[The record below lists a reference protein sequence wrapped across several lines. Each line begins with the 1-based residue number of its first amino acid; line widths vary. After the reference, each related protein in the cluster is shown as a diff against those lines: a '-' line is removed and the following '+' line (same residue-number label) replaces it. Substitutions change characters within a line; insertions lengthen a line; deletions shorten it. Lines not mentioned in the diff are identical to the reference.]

1 MSRAKSRIQTDVCGD
16 CSSADP
22 SWASINRGILLCADC
37 CSIHRSLGRHI
48 SQVKSL
54 RQGSWQP
61 SVLNFVNQLNAHG
74 ANSVWEHL
82 LLDSAAPKNL
92 KRKPTPKDAVHPTKT
107 DFIRAKHVQLA
118 FVLKPT
124 FQAEEGSSLELELS
138 KQLHAS
144 VRAGNLETSLRLLVQ
159 GADPNFYHEDK
170 GSTPLHVAVK
180 SGQLS
185 QIELLLVYGADV
197 NALDAQGNTPL
208 DLARQAKHSV
218 IAERL
223 LEVMYEVT
231 DRLTFFLIGKKPNHA
246 SGQHLL
252 IPGQSKKEMSEQLK
266 IARGK
271 LQLVPNR
278 MFEELVMDL
287 YDEVDRRETEAIWAT
302 SALNPDSGAVPF
314 LPTNPHLS
322 ATRNQGRQKLARFS
336 QQEFA
341 GLLMDVLLDA
351 HRRQNMANLRPI
363 DGPLPVGLA
372 QLKAASL
379 GATGGGGIRDSNLSD
394 DEPLYDAV
402 ASDDDYA
409 ALAPVAQQALVNKSS
424 PAAVSNVE
432 VETLRQ
438 RIQDQELTIHELRSM
453 VQKLA
458 SENNQLKSTIDTKE
472 HEVQLRIDSHLNGSL
487 ASEGSPERD
496 PNNQEAK
503 QAAAAAAAAYAK
515 RPVSMYETR
524 QTPRDESRPPITQSL
539 YSMAPP
545 APGGNMDT
553 TPPSNGGT
561 PLPSFEE
568 ALVNKSSPAAVSNVE
583 VETLRQ
589 RIQDQELTI
598 HELRSMVQKL
608 ASENNQLKST
618 IDTKEHEVQLRID
631 SHLNGS
637 LASEGS
643 PERDP
648 NNQEAKQAAAAAA
661 AAYAKRPVS
670 MYETRQTPRDESRP
684 PITQSLYSMAPP
696 APGGN
701 MDTTPPS
708 NGGTPLPSFEEV
720 KHRTNL
726 VARRM
731 KELYAAMKDLSQR
744 EAFVPSAERI
754 RLAVADLLA
763 LFPASLNVSD
773 SLRGTLQQVN
783 FHANLIQ
790 AECARLQ
797 QCLAAESEMVP
808 NGGPPGTGKPLAESI
823 QQSMEQVRVCTYD
836 LAMATK
842 ILLNHLQPS

>member
-16 CSSADP
+16 CCSADP

-92 KRKPTPKDAVHPTKT
+92 KRKPTPKDAVHPTKA

-118 FVLKPT
+118 YVLKPT

-208 DLARQAKHSV
+208 ELARQAKHSV

-379 GATGGGGIRDSNLSD
+379 GPSSLGGIRDSNLSD

-438 RIQDQELTIHELRSM
+438 RVQDQELTIHELRSM
-453 VQKLA
+453 IQKLA

-472 HEVQLRIDSHLNGSL
+472 HEVQLRIDSHLNGSG

-496 PNNQEAK
+496 PNTQEAK
-503 QAAAAAAAAYAK
+503 QAAAAAAAAAYAK

-539 YSMAPP
+539 YSMAP
-545 APGGNMDT
+545 ASGDNMNPT
-553 TPPSNGGT
+553 TPPSNG
-561 PLPSFEE
+561 
-568 ALVNKSSPAAVSNVE
+568 SS
-583 VETLRQ
+583 
-589 RIQDQELTI
+589 
-598 HELRSMVQKL
+598 
-608 ASENNQLKST
+608 
-618 IDTKEHEVQLRID
+618 
-631 SHLNGS
+631 
-637 LASEGS
+637 
-643 PERDP
+643 
-648 NNQEAKQAAAAAA
+648 
-661 AAYAKRPVS
+661 
-670 MYETRQTPRDESRP
+670 
-684 PITQSLYSMAPP
+684 
-696 APGGN
+696 
-701 MDTTPPS
+701 
-708 NGGTPLPSFEEV
+708 PLPSFEEV
-720 KHRTNL
+720 KRRTDV
-726 VARRM
+726 VARRI
-731 KELYAAMKDLSQR
+731 KELFAAMKDLSQR

-754 RLAVADLLA
+754 RQAVIDLMA
-763 LFPASLNVSD
+763 LFPASLIASD
-773 SLRGTLQQVN
+773 SLRGALQQLN
-783 FHANLIQ
+783 FHGNLIQ

-797 QCLAAESEMVP
+797 QCLAAESGAGTAVP

-823 QQSMEQVRVCTYD
+823 QQSMEQVRGCAYD
-836 LAMATK
+836 LAMSTK
-842 ILLNHLQPS
+842 ILITHLQQS

>member
-16 CSSADP
+16 CGSADP

-92 KRKPTPKDAVHPTKT
+92 KRKPTPKDAVHPTKA
-107 DFIRAKHVQLA
+107 DFIRSKHVQLTY
-118 FVLKPT
+118 VLKPT
-124 FQAEEGSSLELELS
+124 FQVEEGSSLELELS

-197 NALDAQGNTPL
+197 NALDTQGNTPL
-208 DLARQAKHSV
+208 ELARQAKQSV

-302 SALNPDSGAVPF
+302 STLNPDSGAVPF

-336 QQEFA
+336 QHEFA

-351 HRRQNMANLRPI
+351 HRRQNMANLRPM
-363 DGPLPVGLA
+363 DGPLPAGLA
-372 QLKAASL
+372 QLKAAAL
-379 GATGGGGIRDSNLSD
+379 APGVIGGVGGGVRDSNLSD

-453 VQKLA
+453 IQKLA
-458 SENNQLKSTIDTKE
+458 SENNQLKSTIDTKD
-472 HEVQLRIDSHLNGSL
+472 HEVQLRIDSQLNGSGV
-487 ASEGSPERD
+487 SEGSPERD
-496 PNNQEAK
+496 QEAR

-539 YSMAPP
+539 YSMAPASSAANNAGIDP
-545 APGGNMDT
+545 AAS
-553 TPPSNGGT
+553 SNGN
-561 PLPSFEE
+561 
-568 ALVNKSSPAAVSNVE
+568 VN
-583 VETLRQ
+583 
-589 RIQDQELTI
+589 
-598 HELRSMVQKL
+598 
-608 ASENNQLKST
+608 
-618 IDTKEHEVQLRID
+618 
-631 SHLNGS
+631 
-637 LASEGS
+637 
-643 PERDP
+643 
-648 NNQEAKQAAAAAA
+648 
-661 AAYAKRPVS
+661 
-670 MYETRQTPRDESRP
+670 
-684 PITQSLYSMAPP
+684 
-696 APGGN
+696 GN
-701 MDTTPPS
+701 S
-708 NGGTPLPSFEEV
+708 QLPSFEEV
-720 KHRTNL
+720 KRRTDV
-726 VARRM
+726 VARRI
-731 KELYAAMKDLSQR
+731 KDLFAAMKDLSQR

-754 RLAVADLLA
+754 RLAVVDLMA
-763 LFPASLNVSD
+763 LFPASLIASE
-773 SLRGTLQQVN
+773 SLRGALQQLN
-783 FHANLIQ
+783 FHGNLIQ

-797 QCLAAESEMVP
+797 QCLAAEQGAAAGGTGGTVP
-808 NGGPPGTGKPLAESI
+808 NGGAGGVAGTGKPLAESI
-823 QQSMEQVRVCTYD
+823 QQSMEQVRGCAYD
-836 LAMATK
+836 LAMSTK
-842 ILLNHLQPS
+842 ILITHLQQS

>member
-16 CSSADP
+16 CGSADP

-82 LLDSAAPKNL
+82 LLDSAAPKSL
-92 KRKPTPKDAVHPTKT
+92 KRKPTPKDAVHPTKA

-118 FVLKPT
+118 YVLKPT
-124 FQAEEGSSLELELS
+124 FQVEEGSSLELELS

-197 NALDAQGNTPL
+197 NALDAQGQTPL
-208 DLARQAKHSV
+208 ELAKQAKHSL

-287 YDEVDRRETEAIWAT
+287 YDEVDRRETEAIWVT

-372 QLKAASL
+372 QLKAAVHAPGTL
-379 GATGGGGIRDSNLSD
+379 AGGGGGGIRDSNLSD

-438 RIQDQELTIHELRSM
+438 RVQDQELTIHELRSM
-453 VQKLA
+453 IQKLA

-472 HEVQLRIDSHLNGSL
+472 HEVQLRIDSHLNGSG

-496 PNNQEAK
+496 PNTQEAR
-503 QAAAAAAAAYAK
+503 QAAAAAAAAAAYAK

-524 QTPRDESRPPITQSL
+524 QTPRDEGRPPITQSL
-539 YSMAPP
+539 YSMAP
-545 APGGNMDT
+545 AASGNMDPSAT
-553 TPPSNGGT
+553 SNG
-561 PLPSFEE
+561 S
-568 ALVNKSSPAAVSNVE
+568 
-583 VETLRQ
+583 
-589 RIQDQELTI
+589 
-598 HELRSMVQKL
+598 
-608 ASENNQLKST
+608 ASQ
-618 IDTKEHEVQLRID
+618 
-631 SHLNGS
+631 
-637 LASEGS
+637 
-643 PERDP
+643 
-648 NNQEAKQAAAAAA
+648 
-661 AAYAKRPVS
+661 
-670 MYETRQTPRDESRP
+670 
-684 PITQSLYSMAPP
+684 
-696 APGGN
+696 
-701 MDTTPPS
+701 
-708 NGGTPLPSFEEV
+708 LPSFEEV
-720 KHRTNL
+720 KRRTDL
-726 VARRM
+726 VARRI
-731 KELYAAMKDLSQR
+731 KDLFAAMKDLSQR

-754 RLAVADLLA
+754 RLAVIDLMA
-763 LFPASLNVSD
+763 LFPASLCASE
-773 SLRGTLQQVN
+773 SLRGALQQLN
-783 FHANLIQ
+783 FHGNLIQ

-797 QCLAAESEMVP
+797 QCLAAESVTPGAVP
-808 NGGPPGTGKPLAESI
+808 NGGGPGGKPLAESI
-823 QQSMEQVRVCTYD
+823 QQCMEQVRGCAYD
-836 LAMATK
+836 LAMSTK
-842 ILLNHLQPS
+842 ILITHLQQS

>member
-16 CSSADP
+16 CGSADP

-82 LLDSAAPKNL
+82 LLDSAAPKSL
-92 KRKPTPKDAVHPTKT
+92 KRKPTPKDAVHPTKA

-118 FVLKPT
+118 YVLKPT

-208 DLARQAKHSV
+208 ELAKQAKHSV

-231 DRLTFFLIGKKPNHA
+231 DRLTFFLIGKKPNHM

-372 QLKAASL
+372 QLKAAAL
-379 GATGGGGIRDSNLSD
+379 APALGGGIRDSNLSD

-438 RIQDQELTIHELRSM
+438 RVQDQELTIHELRSM
-453 VQKLA
+453 IQKLA
-458 SENNQLKSTIDTKE
+458 SENNQLKSTIDTKD
-472 HEVQLRIDSHLNGSL
+472 HEVQLRIDSHLNGSGT
-487 ASEGSPERD
+487 SEGSPERD
-496 PNNQEAK
+496 PNTQEAR
-503 QAAAAAAAAYAK
+503 QAAAAAAAAAAYAK

-524 QTPRDESRPPITQSL
+524 QTPRDEGRPPITQSL
-539 YSMAPP
+539 YSMAP
-545 APGGNMDT
+545 AASGAMD
-553 TPPSNGGT
+553 
-561 PLPSFEE
+561 
-568 ALVNKSSPAAVSNVE
+568 
-583 VETLRQ
+583 
-589 RIQDQELTI
+589 
-598 HELRSMVQKL
+598 
-608 ASENNQLKST
+608 
-618 IDTKEHEVQLRID
+618 
-631 SHLNGS
+631 
-637 LASEGS
+637 
-643 PERDP
+643 
-648 NNQEAKQAAAAAA
+648 
-661 AAYAKRPVS
+661 
-670 MYETRQTPRDESRP
+670 
-684 PITQSLYSMAPP
+684 PP
-696 APGGN
+696 ASGN
-701 MDTTPPS
+701 V
-708 NGGTPLPSFEEV
+708 NGTGQLPSFEEV
-720 KHRTNL
+720 KRRTDL
-726 VARRM
+726 VARRI
-731 KELYAAMKDLSQR
+731 KDLFAAMKDLSQR

-754 RLAVADLLA
+754 RLAVIDLMA
-763 LFPASLNVSD
+763 LFPASLCASESV
-773 SLRGTLQQVN
+773 RGALQQLN
-783 FHANLIQ
+783 FHGNLIQ

-797 QCLAAESEMVP
+797 QCLAAEGATVP
-808 NGGPPGTGKPLAESI
+808 NGASTGKPLADSI
-823 QQSMEQVRVCTYD
+823 QQSMEQVRGCAYD
-836 LAMATK
+836 LAMSTK
-842 ILLNHLQPS
+842 ILITHLQQQSS

>member
-16 CSSADP
+16 CGSADP

-92 KRKPTPKDAVHPTKT
+92 KRKPTPKDAVHPTKA

-118 FVLKPT
+118 YVLKPT

-208 DLARQAKHSV
+208 ELARQAKHSV

-372 QLKAASL
+372 QLKAAAL
-379 GATGGGGIRDSNLSD
+379 VPGNGGGMRDSNLSD

-453 VQKLA
+453 IQKLA
-458 SENNQLKSTIDTKE
+458 SENNQLKSTIDTKD
-472 HEVQLRIDSHLNGSL
+472 HEVQLRIDSHLNGSG
-487 ASEGSPERD
+487 ASESSPERD
-496 PNNQEAK
+496 PTTQEAR
-503 QAAAAAAAAYAK
+503 QAAAAAAAYAK

-539 YSMAPP
+539 YSMAP
-545 APGGNMDT
+545 AASGSMDT
-553 TPPSNGGT
+553 TPPSNGG
-561 PLPSFEE
+561 S
-568 ALVNKSSPAAVSNVE
+568 
-583 VETLRQ
+583 
-589 RIQDQELTI
+589 
-598 HELRSMVQKL
+598 
-608 ASENNQLKST
+608 
-618 IDTKEHEVQLRID
+618 
-631 SHLNGS
+631 
-637 LASEGS
+637 
-643 PERDP
+643 
-648 NNQEAKQAAAAAA
+648 
-661 AAYAKRPVS
+661 
-670 MYETRQTPRDESRP
+670 
-684 PITQSLYSMAPP
+684 
-696 APGGN
+696 
-701 MDTTPPS
+701 
-708 NGGTPLPSFEEV
+708 PLPSFEEV
-720 KHRTNL
+720 KRRTDV
-726 VARRM
+726 VARRI
-731 KELYAAMKDLSQR
+731 KDLFAAMKDLSQR

-754 RLAVADLLA
+754 RLAVIDLMA
-763 LFPASLNVSD
+763 LFPASLIASE
-773 SLRGTLQQVN
+773 SLRGALQQLN
-783 FHANLIQ
+783 FHGNLIQ

-797 QCLAAESEMVP
+797 QCLAAEGVAAGTVP
-808 NGGPPGTGKPLAESI
+808 NGGPTVTGKPLGESI
-823 QQSMEQVRVCTYD
+823 QQSMEQVRGCAYD
-836 LAMATK
+836 LAMSTK
-842 ILLNHLQPS
+842 ILITHLQQS

>member
-16 CSSADP
+16 CGSADP

-82 LLDSAAPKNL
+82 LLDSAAPKSL
-92 KRKPTPKDAVHPTKT
+92 KRKPTPKDAVHPTKA

-118 FVLKPT
+118 YVLKPT

-208 DLARQAKHSV
+208 ELARQAKHSV

-231 DRLTFFLIGKKPNHA
+231 DRLTFFLIGKKPNHM
-246 SGQHLL
+246 
-252 IPGQSKKEMSEQLK
+252 SKKEMSEQLK

-372 QLKAASL
+372 QLKAAAL
-379 GATGGGGIRDSNLSD
+379 GTVVPGGGGIRDSNLSD

-409 ALAPVAQQALVNKSS
+409 ALAPVAQQVKLLMRQKKS
-424 PAAVSNVE
+424 V
-432 VETLRQ
+432 
-438 RIQDQELTIHELRSM
+438 
-453 VQKLA
+453 
-458 SENNQLKSTIDTKE
+458 
-472 HEVQLRIDSHLNGSL
+472 
-487 ASEGSPERD
+487 
-496 PNNQEAK
+496 
-503 QAAAAAAAAYAK
+503 
-515 RPVSMYETR
+515 
-524 QTPRDESRPPITQSL
+524 
-539 YSMAPP
+539 
-545 APGGNMDT
+545 
-553 TPPSNGGT
+553 
-561 PLPSFEE
+561 
-568 ALVNKSSPAAVSNVE
+568 
-583 VETLRQ
+583 
-589 RIQDQELTI
+589 
-598 HELRSMVQKL
+598 
-608 ASENNQLKST
+608 
-618 IDTKEHEVQLRID
+618 
-631 SHLNGS
+631 
-637 LASEGS
+637 
-643 PERDP
+643 
-648 NNQEAKQAAAAAA
+648 
-661 AAYAKRPVS
+661 
-670 MYETRQTPRDESRP
+670 
-684 PITQSLYSMAPP
+684 
-696 APGGN
+696 
-701 MDTTPPS
+701 
-708 NGGTPLPSFEEV
+708 
-720 KHRTNL
+720 
-726 VARRM
+726 
-731 KELYAAMKDLSQR
+731 
-744 EAFVPSAERI
+744 
-754 RLAVADLLA
+754 
-763 LFPASLNVSD
+763 
-773 SLRGTLQQVN
+773 
-783 FHANLIQ
+783 
-790 AECARLQ
+790 
-797 QCLAAESEMVP
+797 
-808 NGGPPGTGKPLAESI
+808 
-823 QQSMEQVRVCTYD
+823 
-836 LAMATK
+836 
-842 ILLNHLQPS
+842 LNHNNSFG

>member
-16 CSSADP
+16 CGSADP

-92 KRKPTPKDAVHPTKT
+92 KRKPTPKDAVHPTKA
-107 DFIRAKHVQLA
+107 DFIRAKHVLLA
-118 FVLKPT
+118 YVLKPT
-124 FQAEEGSSLELELS
+124 FQVEEGSSLELELS

-208 DLARQAKHSV
+208 ELARQAKHSV

-287 YDEVDRRETEAIWAT
+287 YDEVDRRETEAIWVT

-372 QLKAASL
+372 QLKAAAL
-379 GATGGGGIRDSNLSD
+379 VPGGTGGGIRDSNLSD

-453 VQKLA
+453 IQKLA
-458 SENNQLKSTIDTKE
+458 SENNQLKSTIDTKD
-472 HEVQLRIDSHLNGSL
+472 HEVQLRIDSHLNGSG

-496 PNNQEAK
+496 PTTQEAK
-503 QAAAAAAAAYAK
+503 QAAAAAAAYAK

-539 YSMAPP
+539 YSMAP
-545 APGGNMDT
+545 ASASGNMAIDT
-553 TPPSNGGT
+553 TIPSNGG
-561 PLPSFEE
+561 S
-568 ALVNKSSPAAVSNVE
+568 
-583 VETLRQ
+583 
-589 RIQDQELTI
+589 
-598 HELRSMVQKL
+598 
-608 ASENNQLKST
+608 
-618 IDTKEHEVQLRID
+618 
-631 SHLNGS
+631 
-637 LASEGS
+637 
-643 PERDP
+643 
-648 NNQEAKQAAAAAA
+648 
-661 AAYAKRPVS
+661 
-670 MYETRQTPRDESRP
+670 
-684 PITQSLYSMAPP
+684 
-696 APGGN
+696 
-701 MDTTPPS
+701 
-708 NGGTPLPSFEEV
+708 PLPSFEEV
-720 KHRTNL
+720 KRRTDV
-726 VARRM
+726 VARRI
-731 KELYAAMKDLSQR
+731 KDLFAAMKDLSQR

-754 RLAVADLLA
+754 RLAVIDLMA
-763 LFPASLNVSD
+763 LFPASLIASD
-773 SLRGTLQQVN
+773 SLRGALQQLN
-783 FHANLIQ
+783 FHGNLIQ

-797 QCLAAESEMVP
+797 QCLAAESAAGGGALP
-808 NGGPPGTGKPLAESI
+808 NGGPAGTGKPLAESI
-823 QQSMEQVRVCTYD
+823 QQSMEQVRGCAYD
-836 LAMATK
+836 LAMSTK
-842 ILLNHLQPS
+842 ILITHLQQS

>member
-16 CSSADP
+16 CGGADP

-54 RQGSWQP
+54 RQGSWQV

-82 LLDSAAPKNL
+82 LLDSVSPKNL
-92 KRKPTPKDAVHPTKT
+92 KRKPTPKDAVHPTKA
-107 DFIRAKHVQLA
+107 DFIRAKHVNLA
-118 FVLKPT
+118 YVLKPS
-124 FQAEEGSSLELELS
+124 FQVEEGSSLELELS

-159 GADPNFYHEDK
+159 GADPNFFHEDK

-197 NALDAQGNTPL
+197 TAHDAQGNSPL
-208 DLARQAKHSV
+208 ELARQAKNSV

-223 LEVMYEVT
+223 LEAMYEVT

-246 SGQHLL
+246 AGQHLL
-252 IPGQSKKEMSEQLK
+252 IPDQSKKEMSEQLK

-302 SALNPDSGAVPF
+302 SALNPESGAVPF

-336 QQEFA
+336 QPEFA

-363 DGPLPVGLA
+363 DGPLPAGLA
-372 QLKAASL
+372 QLKISAMP
-379 GATGGGGIRDSNLSD
+379 GARDSNLSD

-438 RIQDQELTIHELRSM
+438 RIQDQELTINELRSM
-453 VQKLA
+453 IHRLA
-458 SENNQLKSTIDTKE
+458 SENSQLKSHFDTQD
-472 HEVQLRIDSHLNGSL
+472 HEVQLRNDPTLLNGATGVVESSPD
-487 ASEGSPERD
+487 AAVGSRQTTPS
-496 PNNQEAK
+496 AAAVA
-503 QAAAAAAAAYAK
+503 AAAAAAAAYAK

-524 QTPRDESRPPITQSL
+524 QAPRSDESRPPITQSL
-539 YSMAPP
+539 YSMAP
-545 APGGNMDT
+545 APNPGAADT
-553 TPPSNGGT
+553 
-561 PLPSFEE
+561 
-568 ALVNKSSPAAVSNVE
+568 
-583 VETLRQ
+583 
-589 RIQDQELTI
+589 
-598 HELRSMVQKL
+598 MM
-608 ASENNQLKST
+608 
-618 IDTKEHEVQLRID
+618 
-631 SHLNGS
+631 SHNLGP
-637 LASEGS
+637 EGS
-643 PERDP
+643 SSGGG
-648 NNQEAKQAAAAAA
+648 Q
-661 AAYAKRPVS
+661 
-670 MYETRQTPRDESRP
+670 MP
-684 PITQSLYSMAPP
+684 P
-696 APGGN
+696 
-701 MDTTPPS
+701 
-708 NGGTPLPSFEEV
+708 FEEV
-720 KHRTNL
+720 KHRTDA
-726 VARRM
+726 VARRI
-731 KELYAAMKDLSQR
+731 KELFAAMKDLAQR
-744 EAFVPSAERI
+744 EAFIPCAERI
-754 RLAVADLLA
+754 RLAVVDLMS
-763 LFPASLNVSD
+763 LFPGSLIANESI
-773 SLRGTLQQVN
+773 RGALQQLN
-783 FHANLIQ
+783 YHANLIQ

-797 QCLAAESEMVP
+797 QCLAAENGQL
-808 NGGPPGTGKPLAESI
+808 NGGGSPGGASQGVGKGLGESI
-823 QQSMEQVRVCTYD
+823 QQSMEQVRGCAYE
-836 LAMATK
+836 LAMSTK
-842 ILLNHLQPS
+842 ILITHVQQS

>member
-16 CSSADP
+16 CGSADP

-92 KRKPTPKDAVHPTKT
+92 KRKPTPKDAVHPTKA

-118 FVLKPT
+118 YVLKPT

-208 DLARQAKHSV
+208 ELARQAKHSV

-372 QLKAASL
+372 QLKAAAL
-379 GATGGGGIRDSNLSD
+379 VPGGAGGGIRDSNLSD

-453 VQKLA
+453 IQKLA
-458 SENNQLKSTIDTKE
+458 SENNQLKSTIDTKD
-472 HEVQLRIDSHLNGSL
+472 HEVQLRIDSHLNGSG

-496 PNNQEAK
+496 LTTQEAK
-503 QAAAAAAAAYAK
+503 QAAAAAAAYAK

-539 YSMAPP
+539 YSMAP
-545 APGGNMDT
+545 ASAAASGNMAMDT
-553 TPPSNGGT
+553 STSSNGG
-561 PLPSFEE
+561 S
-568 ALVNKSSPAAVSNVE
+568 
-583 VETLRQ
+583 
-589 RIQDQELTI
+589 
-598 HELRSMVQKL
+598 
-608 ASENNQLKST
+608 
-618 IDTKEHEVQLRID
+618 
-631 SHLNGS
+631 
-637 LASEGS
+637 
-643 PERDP
+643 
-648 NNQEAKQAAAAAA
+648 
-661 AAYAKRPVS
+661 
-670 MYETRQTPRDESRP
+670 
-684 PITQSLYSMAPP
+684 
-696 APGGN
+696 
-701 MDTTPPS
+701 
-708 NGGTPLPSFEEV
+708 PLPSFEEV
-720 KHRTNL
+720 KRRTDV
-726 VARRM
+726 VARRI
-731 KELYAAMKDLSQR
+731 KDLFAAMKDLSQR

-754 RLAVADLLA
+754 RLAVIDLMA
-763 LFPASLNVSD
+763 LFPASLIASE
-773 SLRGTLQQVN
+773 SLRGALQQLN
-783 FHANLIQ
+783 FHGNLIQ

-797 QCLAAESEMVP
+797 QCLAADSAAGGGTVP
-808 NGGPPGTGKPLAESI
+808 NGGPTGTGKPLTESI
-823 QQSMEQVRVCTYD
+823 QQSMEQVRGCAYD
-836 LAMATK
+836 LAMSTK
-842 ILLNHLQPS
+842 ILITHLQQS

>member
-16 CSSADP
+16 CGSADP

-61 SVLNFVNQLNAHG
+61 SVLNLVNQLNAHG

-82 LLDSAAPKNL
+82 LLESAAPKNL
-92 KRKPTPKDAVHPTKT
+92 KRKPTPKDAVHPTKA

-118 FVLKPT
+118 YVLKPS
-124 FQAEEGSSLELELS
+124 FQIEDGSSLEVELS

-208 DLARQAKHSV
+208 ELARQAKHSV

-252 IPGQSKKEMSEQLK
+252 IPGQTNKEMSEQSK

-278 MFEELVMDL
+278 MFEELVKDL

-302 SALNPDSGAVPF
+302 SALNPDTGGVPF

-341 GLLMDVLLDA
+341 WLLMDVLLDA

-363 DGPLPVGLA
+363 DGPLPAGLA
-372 QLKAASL
+372 QLKASSVAP
-379 GATGGGGIRDSNLSD
+379 GGSVGVGIRDSNLSD

-438 RIQDQELTIHELRSM
+438 RIQDQELTIHELRN
-453 VQKLA
+453 VIQKLA
-458 SENNQLKSTIDTKE
+458 SENNHLKSTIDTKE
-472 HEVQLRIDSHLNGSL
+472 HEVQLRIDSYLNGSGT
-487 ASEGSPERD
+487 SEPKGSPEREHAT
-496 PNNQEAK
+496 QEAR
-503 QAAAAAAAAYAK
+503 QAAAAAAAAAVAYAK

-524 QTPRDESRPPITQSL
+524 QAPRDENRPPITQSL
-539 YSMAPP
+539 YSMAP
-545 APGGNMDT
+545 ASSSAGPGGNAPGT
-553 TPPSNGGT
+553 EPSINGQPSGAQGQ
-561 PLPSFEE
+561 LPSF
-568 ALVNKSSPAAVSNVE
+568 
-583 VETLRQ
+583 
-589 RIQDQELTI
+589 D
-598 HELRSMVQKL
+598 
-608 ASENNQLKST
+608 
-618 IDTKEHEVQLRID
+618 
-631 SHLNGS
+631 
-637 LASEGS
+637 
-643 PERDP
+643 
-648 NNQEAKQAAAAAA
+648 
-661 AAYAKRPVS
+661 
-670 MYETRQTPRDESRP
+670 
-684 PITQSLYSMAPP
+684 
-696 APGGN
+696 
-701 MDTTPPS
+701 
-708 NGGTPLPSFEEV
+708 EV
-720 KHRTNL
+720 KRRTDV
-726 VARRM
+726 VARRI
-731 KELYAAMKDLSQR
+731 KELFAAMKDLAQR
-744 EAFVPSAERI
+744 EAFVPCADRI
-754 RLAVADLLA
+754 RLAVVDLMG
-763 LFPASLNVSD
+763 LFPASLVASE
-773 SLRGTLQQVN
+773 SLRGALQQLN

-797 QCLAAESEMVP
+797 QCLAAESAALA
-808 NGGPPGTGKPLAESI
+808 NGGTAGSAVAGAGKPLAESI
-823 QQSMEQVRVCTYD
+823 QQSMEQVRGCAYD
-836 LAMATK
+836 LAMSTK
-842 ILLNHLQPS
+842 ILITHLQQS

>member
-16 CSSADP
+16 CASADP

-54 RQGSWQP
+54 RQGSWQV

-82 LLDSAAPKNL
+82 LLDSVAPKNL
-92 KRKPTPKDAVHPTKT
+92 KRKPSPKDAVHPTKA
-107 DFIRAKHVQLA
+107 DFIRAKHVNLA
-118 FVLKPT
+118 YVLKPS
-124 FQAEEGSSLELELS
+124 FQVEEGSSLELELS

-159 GADPNFYHEDK
+159 GADPNFFHEDK

-180 SGQLS
+180 SGQQS

-197 NALDAQGNTPL
+197 TALDAQGNSPL
-208 DLARQAKHSV
+208 ECARQAKHSV

-223 LEVMYEVT
+223 LEAMYEVT

-246 SGQHLL
+246 AGQHLL
-252 IPGQSKKEMSEQLK
+252 IPDQSKKEMSEQLK

-302 SALNPDSGAVPF
+302 SALNPESGAVPF

-363 DGPLPVGLA
+363 DGPLPPGLA
-372 QLKAASL
+372 QLKGAAL
-379 GATGGGGIRDSNLSD
+379 PGARDSNLSD

-453 VQKLA
+453 IQRLA
-458 SENNQLKSTIDTKE
+458 SENSQLKSHFDTKD
-472 HEVQLRIDSHLNGSL
+472 HEVQLRNDIQLNGAAVGDGTPEVMDAV
-487 ASEGSPERD
+487 ASR
-496 PNNQEAK
+496 QA
-503 QAAAAAAAAYAK
+503 AAAAAAAAYAK

-524 QTPRDESRPPITQSL
+524 QVPRSDEGRPPITQSL
-539 YSMAPP
+539 YSIAPVP
-545 APGGNMDT
+545 AGADTMNFGSAGGGSAGGDGQM
-553 TPPSNGGT
+553 PP
-561 PLPSFEE
+561 
-568 ALVNKSSPAAVSNVE
+568 
-583 VETLRQ
+583 
-589 RIQDQELTI
+589 
-598 HELRSMVQKL
+598 
-608 ASENNQLKST
+608 
-618 IDTKEHEVQLRID
+618 
-631 SHLNGS
+631 
-637 LASEGS
+637 
-643 PERDP
+643 
-648 NNQEAKQAAAAAA
+648 
-661 AAYAKRPVS
+661 
-670 MYETRQTPRDESRP
+670 
-684 PITQSLYSMAPP
+684 
-696 APGGN
+696 
-701 MDTTPPS
+701 
-708 NGGTPLPSFEEV
+708 FEEV
-720 KHRTNL
+720 KHRTDQ
-726 VARRM
+726 VARRI
-731 KELYAAMKDLSQR
+731 KELFAAMKDLGQR
-744 EAFVPSAERI
+744 EAFIPCAERI
-754 RLAVADLLA
+754 RLAVVDLMG
-763 LFPASLNVSD
+763 LFPGSLIANESIR
-773 SLRGTLQQVN
+773 SALQQQN

-797 QCLAAESEMVP
+797 QCLAAENGQL
-808 NGGPPGTGKPLAESI
+808 NGGASPGGGQGGSKGLGESI
-823 QQSMEQVRVCTYD
+823 QQSMEQVRACAYE
-836 LAMATK
+836 LAKSTK
-842 ILLNHLQPS
+842 ILITHLQQS

>member
-16 CSSADP
+16 CGSADP

-37 CSIHRSLGRHI
+37 CSVHRSLGRHI

-82 LLDSAAPKNL
+82 LLDSAAPKSL
-92 KRKPTPKDAVHPTKT
+92 KRKPAPKDAVHPTKA

-118 FVLKPT
+118 YVLKPT

-208 DLARQAKHSV
+208 ELARQAKQSV

-302 SALNPDSGAVPF
+302 STLNPDSGAVPF

-351 HRRQNMANLRPI
+351 HRRQNMANLRPM
-363 DGPLPVGLA
+363 DGPLPAGLA
-372 QLKAASL
+372 QLKAAAL
-379 GATGGGGIRDSNLSD
+379 APGVAAGVGGGIRDSNLSD

-453 VQKLA
+453 IQKLA
-458 SENNQLKSTIDTKE
+458 SENNQLKSSIDTKD
-472 HEVQLRIDSHLNGSL
+472 HDVQLRIDSHLNGSGGT
-487 ASEGSPERD
+487 SEGSPERD
-496 PNNQEAK
+496 QEAR

-539 YSMAPP
+539 YSMAP
-545 APGGNMDT
+545 AGGSVSMDPGNGTNV
-553 TPPSNGGT
+553 NGGT
-561 PLPSFEE
+561 G
-568 ALVNKSSPAAVSNVE
+568 AG
-583 VETLRQ
+583 Q
-589 RIQDQELTI
+589 
-598 HELRSMVQKL
+598 
-608 ASENNQLKST
+608 
-618 IDTKEHEVQLRID
+618 
-631 SHLNGS
+631 
-637 LASEGS
+637 
-643 PERDP
+643 
-648 NNQEAKQAAAAAA
+648 
-661 AAYAKRPVS
+661 
-670 MYETRQTPRDESRP
+670 
-684 PITQSLYSMAPP
+684 
-696 APGGN
+696 
-701 MDTTPPS
+701 
-708 NGGTPLPSFEEV
+708 LPSFEEV
-720 KHRTNL
+720 KRRTDV
-726 VARRM
+726 VARRI
-731 KELYAAMKDLSQR
+731 KDLFAAMKDLSQR

-754 RLAVADLLA
+754 RLAVVDLMA
-763 LFPASLNVSD
+763 LFPASIIASE
-773 SLRGTLQQVN
+773 SLRGALQQLN
-783 FHANLIQ
+783 FHGNLIQ

-797 QCLAAESEMVP
+797 QCLAAEGMVATAASTVP
-808 NGGPPGTGKPLAESI
+808 NGGGGGGGGAGVAGAAKPLAESI
-823 QQSMEQVRVCTYD
+823 QQSMEQVRGCAYD
-836 LAMATK
+836 LAMSTK
-842 ILLNHLQPS
+842 MLITHLQQA